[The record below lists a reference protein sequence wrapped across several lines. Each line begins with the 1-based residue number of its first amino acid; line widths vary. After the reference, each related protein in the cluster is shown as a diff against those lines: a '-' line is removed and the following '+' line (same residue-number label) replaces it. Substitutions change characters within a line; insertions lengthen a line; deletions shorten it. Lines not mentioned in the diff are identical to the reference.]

1 MCHLKIFDFALVDYK
16 LFFINI
22 QVAKQF
28 FFHIIC
34 IMILYLVDNITYM
47 LKGDFFMKSFCIKTN
62 NKKIVKYLLNN
73 FNFPNTYI
81 SIRKFKIYENVIIHY
96 TSIEN
101 LSDFY
106 NELSNTL
113 VSVIINFYEKN
124 LLKSIIKSNYFYFSE
139 SEQEIVLN
147 KCLNYLTDK
156 STVEYQVRIEHI
168 YIATLKYI
176 TNNKSMILSGFINFR
191 LSNYMKILD
200 YVVDTFV
207 NELVVDREYKE
218 FINLLKSYVNSKPS
232 TINTVHFIYKN
243 TNSVILDSNYKK
255 IPFTDDLANLNYISD
270 VSFSEN
276 DISLNTLLTL
286 LPQKII
292 IHLSKESD
300 EFIKTLICIFENRI
314 EFATGL
320 GDVPKNPSF

>member
-1 MCHLKIFDFALVDYK
+1 
-16 LFFINI
+16 
-22 QVAKQF
+22 
-28 FFHIIC
+28 
-34 IMILYLVDNITYM
+34 
-47 LKGDFFMKSFCIKTN
+47 MKSFCIKTN
-62 NKKIVKYLLNN
+62 NKKIIKYLLNN
-73 FNFPNTYI
+73 FSFPNTYI

-96 TSIEN
+96 TGEN
-101 LSDFY
+101 SSTFF
-106 NELSNTL
+106 NELSNNL
-113 VSVIINFYEKN
+113 VSLILNFYEEK

-139 SEQEIVLN
+139 SEQDIVLD
-147 KCLNYLTDK
+147 KCLTYLKDT
-156 STVEYQVRIEHI
+156 SSVEYQVRIEHI

-176 TNNKSMILSGFINFR
+176 TNNKSMILTGFINFR

-200 YVVDTFV
+200 YIVDTFV

-232 TINTVHFIYKN
+232 NINTVHFIYKN
-243 TNSVILDSNYKK
+243 TDSVILDSNYKK
-255 IPFTDDLANLNYISD
+255 IPFTDDIANLNYISD

-292 IHLSKESD
+292 IHLVKESD

-314 EFATGL
+314 ELLSGSR
-320 GDVPKNPSF
+320 DVPKNPYFK

>member
-1 MCHLKIFDFALVDYK
+1 
-16 LFFINI
+16 
-22 QVAKQF
+22 
-28 FFHIIC
+28 
-34 IMILYLVDNITYM
+34 
-47 LKGDFFMKSFCIKTN
+47 MKSFCIKTN
-62 NKKIVKYLLNN
+62 NKKILAYLLNN

-96 TSIEN
+96 TGEN
-101 LSDFY
+101 SSAFY
-106 NELSNTL
+106 NELSNNL
-113 VSVIINFYEKN
+113 VSLILNFYEEK

-139 SEQEIVLN
+139 CEQENVLD
-147 KCLNYLTDK
+147 KCLNYLSDK

-168 YIATLKYI
+168 YIAALKYI
-176 TNNKSMILSGFINFR
+176 TNNKSMILSGFIHFR

-232 TINTVHFIYKN
+232 NINTVHFIYKN
-243 TNSVILDSNYKK
+243 TSSILLDSKQKK
-255 IPFTDDLANLNYISD
+255 IPFTEDLANLNYISD

-276 DISLNTLLTL
+276 DIVLNTLLTL

-292 IHLSKESD
+292 IHLEKEPD

-314 EFATGL
+314 ELISGSR
-320 GDVPKNPSF
+320 DVPKNPYLQ

>member
-1 MCHLKIFDFALVDYK
+1 
-16 LFFINI
+16 
-22 QVAKQF
+22 
-28 FFHIIC
+28 
-34 IMILYLVDNITYM
+34 
-47 LKGDFFMKSFCIKTN
+47 MKSFCIKTN
-62 NKKIVKYLLNN
+62 NKKIIKYLLNN
-73 FNFPNTYI
+73 FSFPNTYI

-96 TSIEN
+96 TGEN
-101 LSDFY
+101 SSTFF
-106 NELSNTL
+106 NELSNNL
-113 VSVIINFYEKN
+113 VSLILNFYEEK

-139 SEQEIVLN
+139 SEQDIVLD
-147 KCLNYLTDK
+147 KCLTYLKDT
-156 STVEYQVRIEHI
+156 SSVEYQVRIEHI

-176 TNNKSMILSGFINFR
+176 TNNKSMILTGFINFR

-200 YVVDTFV
+200 YIVDTFV

-232 TINTVHFIYKN
+232 NINTVHFIYKN
-243 TNSVILDSNYKK
+243 TDSVILDSNYKK
-255 IPFTDDLANLNYISD
+255 IPFTDDIANLNYISD

-292 IHLSKESD
+292 IHLVKESD

-314 EFATGL
+314 ELLSGSRN
-320 GDVPKNPSF
+320 VPKNPYFK

>member
-1 MCHLKIFDFALVDYK
+1 
-16 LFFINI
+16 
-22 QVAKQF
+22 
-28 FFHIIC
+28 
-34 IMILYLVDNITYM
+34 
-47 LKGDFFMKSFCIKTN
+47 MKSFCIKTN
-62 NKKIVKYLLNN
+62 NKNILAYLLNN

-81 SIRKFKIYENVIIHY
+81 SIRKFKIYKNIIIHY
-96 TSIEN
+96 IGEN
-101 LSDFY
+101 ASAFY
-106 NELSNTL
+106 NELANNL
-113 VSVIINFYEKN
+113 VSLILNFYEEN

-139 SEQEIVLN
+139 SEQDIVLD
-147 KCLNYLTDK
+147 KCLTYLKDT
-156 STVEYQVRIEHI
+156 SSVEYQVRIEHI

-176 TNNKSMILSGFINFR
+176 TNNKSMVLTGFINFR

-200 YVVDTFV
+200 YIVDTFV

-232 TINTVHFIYKN
+232 NINTVHFIYKN
-243 TNSVILDSNYKK
+243 TDSVILDSNYKK
-255 IPFTDDLANLNYISD
+255 IPFTDDIANLNYISD

-292 IHLSKESD
+292 IHLVKESD

-314 EFATGL
+314 ELLSGSRN
-320 GDVPKNPSF
+320 VPKNPYFK

>member
-1 MCHLKIFDFALVDYK
+1 
-16 LFFINI
+16 
-22 QVAKQF
+22 
-28 FFHIIC
+28 
-34 IMILYLVDNITYM
+34 
-47 LKGDFFMKSFCIKTN
+47 MKSFCIKTN
-62 NKKIVKYLLNN
+62 NKKILAYLLNN

-81 SIRKFKIYENVIIHY
+81 SIRKFKIYENIIIHY
-96 TSIEN
+96 TGEN
-101 LSDFY
+101 STAFY

-113 VSVIINFYEKN
+113 VSLILNYYEEK

-139 SEQEIVLN
+139 HEQEIILA
-147 KCLNYLTDK
+147 KCINYLLDK

-168 YIATLKYI
+168 YIASLKYI
-176 TNNKSMILSGFINFR
+176 TNNKAMILNGFIHFR
-191 LSNYMKILD
+191 LSNYIKILD

-232 TINTVHFIYKN
+232 NINTVHFIYKN
-243 TNSVILDSNYKK
+243 TSSILLDCKYKK
-255 IPFTDDLANLNYISD
+255 IPFTDDLANLNYVSD

-276 DISLNTLLTL
+276 DIVLNTLLTL

-292 IHLSKESD
+292 VHLEKESD

-314 EFATGL
+314 EL
-320 GDVPKNPSF
+320 ISGDRDIPKNPYLQ

>member
-1 MCHLKIFDFALVDYK
+1 
-16 LFFINI
+16 
-22 QVAKQF
+22 
-28 FFHIIC
+28 
-34 IMILYLVDNITYM
+34 
-47 LKGDFFMKSFCIKTN
+47 MKSFCIKTN
-62 NKKIVKYLLNN
+62 NKNILAYLLNN

-81 SIRKFKIYENVIIHY
+81 SIRKFKIYKNIIIHY
-96 TSIEN
+96 IGEN
-101 LSDFY
+101 ASAFY
-106 NELSNTL
+106 NELANNL
-113 VSVIINFYEKN
+113 VSLILNFYEEN

-139 SEQEIVLN
+139 SEQDIVLD
-147 KCLNYLTDK
+147 KCLTYLKDT
-156 STVEYQVRIEHI
+156 SSVEYQVRIEHI
-168 YIATLKYI
+168 YIAALKYI
-176 TNNKSMILSGFINFR
+176 TNNKAMILSGFIHFR

-232 TINTVHFIYKN
+232 NINSVHFIYKN
-243 TNSVILDSNYKK
+243 TSSILLDSKYKK

-276 DISLNTLLTL
+276 DIVLNTLLTL

-292 IHLSKESD
+292 IHLEKEPD

-314 EFATGL
+314 ELISGSR
-320 GDVPKNPSF
+320 DVPKNPYLQ

>member
-1 MCHLKIFDFALVDYK
+1 
-16 LFFINI
+16 
-22 QVAKQF
+22 
-28 FFHIIC
+28 
-34 IMILYLVDNITYM
+34 
-47 LKGDFFMKSFCIKTN
+47 MKSFCIKTN
-62 NKKIVKYLLNN
+62 NKNILAYLLNN

-81 SIRKFKIYENVIIHY
+81 SIRKFKIYKNIIIHY
-96 TSIEN
+96 IGEN
-101 LSDFY
+101 ASAFY
-106 NELSNTL
+106 NELANNL
-113 VSVIINFYEKN
+113 VSLILNFYEEN

-139 SEQEIVLN
+139 SEQDIVLD
-147 KCLNYLTDK
+147 KCLTYFKDT
-156 STVEYQVRIEHI
+156 SSVEYQVRIEHI
-168 YIATLKYI
+168 YISALKYI
-176 TNNKSMILSGFINFR
+176 TNNKAMILSGFIHFR

-232 TINTVHFIYKN
+232 NINSVHFIYKN
-243 TNSVILDSNYKK
+243 TSSILLDSKCKK

-276 DISLNTLLTL
+276 DIVLNTLLTL

-292 IHLSKESD
+292 IHLEKEPD

-314 EFATGL
+314 ELISGSR
-320 GDVPKNPSF
+320 DVPKNPYLQ